1 LGACAGGATR
11 YPPAV
16 TERFDE
22 LRRCLGEIHDLEKAA
37 GLLSWDEETK
47 MPPGGA
53 DARAEQRATLNR
65 IAHDLQVTPELGEL
79 LEELAPFEEEYGH
92 DSFEASLVRVARR
105 DYDKARAP
113 VLNPWE
119 VTT

>member
-1 LGACAGGATR
+1 M
-11 YPPAV
+11 

-22 LRRCLGEIHDLEKAA
+22 LLVRLGEIHDLEKAA

-47 MPPGGA
+47 MPPTGA

-65 IAHDLQVTPELGEL
+65 IAHDLQVSAELGEL
-79 LEELAPFEEEYGH
+79 LEELVHAEEEYGH

-105 DYDKARAP
+105 DYDKAVRVP
-113 VLNPWE
+113 
-119 VTT
+119 